1 MTNISNKCFLRGA
14 INGAGLADSPGIGL
28 ATWRP
33 TVALT
38 WESLWAIAGRSF
50 RRMN

>member
-28 ATWRP
+28 Q
-33 TVALT
+33 LGD
-38 WESLWAIAGRSF
+38 LQLL
-50 RRMN
+50 